1 MAGMNNELIQR
12 SAPGDLGRVRWIG
25 EEGHFLYI
33 ELGTGRF
40 ATVRAV
46 EPFELSIGDSVFVN
60 EDEVQRAPEE
70 LLPDERWVA
79 VVKSRLDDLTVLDAS
94 GHLRA
99 VPTNDIDYEVG
110 NTVLA
115 TADGVDRKLDDQ
127 PLRIWDTG
135 SLDETALIPFKQSP
149 GSGSLSFNDFGG
161 LKRVVQRAR
170 ELVEGTLQNHD
181 KLKAI
186 KARSIK
192 GVLFTGN
199 PGTGKTML
207 ARIVAKETNSM
218 LYLIRG
224 PEFVSKWVGESEQV
238 LRLIFDDAAKQDR
251 AIIFFDEID
260 SVAGKRSENDHDG
273 SRRVVT
279 QLLTLMDR
287 AEPNENVIVIA
298 TTNRPDDIDEALLRA
313 GRFDWRIEFPSPT
326 RDDRV
331 EMLNIAAE
339 RYTTIGNLPH
349 SEMAQQTEGWTAADL
364 DLIWTEAALL
374 AVADGREVIMSEDY
388 AGGFRRV
395 QEQKRLT
402 SIVGRQRGV
411 VL

>member
-1 MAGMNNELIQR
+1 MNIELTQR
-12 SAPGDLGRVRWIG
+12 SAPGDLGRVKWIG
-25 EEGHFLYI
+25 EEGRFLYI

-40 ATVRAV
+40 ASVRAA

-60 EDEVQRAPEE
+60 EDEVHRAPKE

-115 TADGVDRKLDDQ
+115 TAEGVDRKLDDQ
-127 PLRIWDTG
+127 PLRIWDSG
-135 SLDETALIPFKQSP
+135 SLDEAALTTFKQSP
-149 GSGSLSFNDFGG
+149 GSGSLSFDDFGG
-161 LKRVVQRAR
+161 LKKVVQRAR

-207 ARIVAKETNSM
+207 ARIVAKETNAT

-238 LRLIFDDAAKQDR
+238 LRIIFDDAAKQDR

-260 SVAGKRSENDHDG
+260 SVAGRRSENDHDA

-287 AEPNENVIVIA
+287 AEPSENVIVIA

-313 GRFDWRIEFPSPT
+313 GRFDWRIEFPPPT

-331 EMLNIAAE
+331 EMLNIAAN
-339 RYTTIGNLPH
+339 RYTNMGYLPH

-374 AVADGREVIMSEDY
+374 AVADGREVIMAEDY

-395 QEQKRLT
+395 QEQKRLA
-402 SIVGRQRGV
+402 SAAGRQRGV